1 MPTTVELQK
10 MFKYSATP
18 IVITVAA
25 LIAVTLL
32 LIAMILW
39 KIFKNKKEGK
49 KNTIKSIL
57 WIKPDMERLRQEYLA
72 KLMKIEME
80 FDSDT
85 TQIRLAYE
93 RMSRLIRDFAYKAT
107 GIDVMKYSLSEIR
120 KTELDNLADLIEE
133 YYEPEFDKISVG
145 DVKASIEKTRGVI
158 SKRN

>member
-158 SKRN
+158 SKWN